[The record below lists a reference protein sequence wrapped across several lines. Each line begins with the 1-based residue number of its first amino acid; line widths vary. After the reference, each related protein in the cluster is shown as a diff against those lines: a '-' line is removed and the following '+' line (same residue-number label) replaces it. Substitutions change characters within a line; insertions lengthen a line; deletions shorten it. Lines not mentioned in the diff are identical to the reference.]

1 MSLDDTQSKSHSLPR
16 SLDQVRIERLPPA
29 AYYIADF
36 ITEDE
41 ERHILE
47 KVPCIFSRIGLNNM
61 A

>member
-1 MSLDDTQSKSHSLPR
+1 MPPDGVTGHSLPK
-16 SLDQVRIERLPPA
+16 SLDEVRIESLPPA

-47 KVPCIFSRIGLNNM
+47 KVV
-61 A
+61 